1 MTRAPGSAIV
11 ETIARFKGLEATTVV
26 VLADR
31 LCANNGELSYVAVS
45 RARALLVVVGPVTG
59 TKLGEALRTGR
70 CEVAVG

>member
-1 MTRAPGSAIV
+1 
-11 ETIARFKGLEATTVV
+11 
-26 VLADR
+26 LADR